1 MEKYIDM
8 HIHSIKS
15 DGEKSITELFEMAKE
30 RNIATLS
37 ITDHDALPDGINED
51 IAKDYDI
58 KYVRGTEISS
68 IMDDKIKM
76 HILAYNF
83 QEDKLKNLIDNIQ
96 SLRKERLLTIL
107 RVLEKKKNI
116 VFEDEKIEDIL
127 NRDGSISTL
136 HLMQLLLEEGY
147 GDNFDYIYD
156 NYIKPYRT
164 KINIRKNSSEVLQTI
179 RHDNGISVLAHPKKI
194 ETSYHID
201 IKEIIPL
208 LIDQGLD
215 GIEVSHSIHTR
226 EDIERYRLLAL
237 KYNLLMS
244 AGSDYHG
251 PHIRLNRVLGEVSK
265 EKDKVKEITLLD
277 KINRL

>member
-1 MEKYIDM
+1 MGKYIDM

-83 QEDKLKNLIDNIQ
+83 QEDKLKKLIDNIQ

-107 RVLEKKKNI
+107 RVLEQKKNI
-116 VFEDEKIEDIL
+116 VFEDEKIEEIL

-156 NYIKPYRT
+156 NYIKSYRT

-179 RHDNGISVLAHPKKI
+179 HHDN
-194 ETSYHID
+194 E
-201 IKEIIPL
+201 EIIPL

-226 EDIERYRLLAL
+226 EDIKRYRLLAL